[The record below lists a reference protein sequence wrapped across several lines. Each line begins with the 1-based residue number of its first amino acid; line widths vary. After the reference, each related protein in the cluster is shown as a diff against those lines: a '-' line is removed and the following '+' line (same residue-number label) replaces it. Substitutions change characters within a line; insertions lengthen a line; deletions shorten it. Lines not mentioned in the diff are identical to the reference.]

1 MSIIQQLS
9 QMETRA
15 NKYNH
20 QRTVRIYT
28 DKTKPRPHEP
38 HFEIRVDWD
47 TPDREH
53 AVAFLKFLAEHGI
66 HAVLHR
72 QSMDGN
78 IYSHDLLKKEAA

>member
-1 MSIIQQLS
+1 MSIIQQLARI
-9 QMETRA
+9 EAKA
-15 NKYNH
+15 NEYTN

-28 DKTKPRPHEP
+28 GETRPRPHDP
-38 HFEIRVDWD
+38 HFEIRVGWD
-47 TPDREH
+47 TPERENT
-53 AVAFLKFLAEHGI
+53 VMLLRFLAEHGI

>member
-20 QRTVRIYT
+20 QRAVRIYT
-28 DKTKPRPHEP
+28 GETTPRPHDP

-72 QSMDGN
+72 QSIDGN
-78 IYSHDLLKKEAA
+78 IYNHDLIKKEAA